1 MRVYNFAAGPSM
13 LPLEVLE
20 EAQKSLI
27 DYNNSGMSIMECTH
41 RGKVYEPVHS
51 ECISLVK
58 ELMGISDEYEVLLLQ
73 GGASTQ
79 FDAIPL
85 NLMKTGKA
93 DYVVTGNFAG
103 KAYKEA
109 KKYGEARLAGSSEDK
124 KFTYIPEQS
133 QLTLS
138 SDADYVHYTMNN
150 TIYGSKWEYIPTSNA
165 PIVCD
170 MSSCIMSEVVDVN
183 KFGLI
188 YAGAQKNLG
197 PAGVT
202 LVIVRKDLIGNEM
215 PICPTMLKYSIH
227 AKDNS
232 LYNTPPTFSIY
243 MMMLNLRHSKA
254 LGGIAEIEKTNK
266 AKAKLLYDFLDNSN
280 FYINAVEKGSRS
292 IMNVTFTTP
301 NEELDAACVKGAA
314 ALGLVNLKGHRLV
327 GGLRASI
334 YNAMPL
340 EGVKLLVEYLGKFEL
355 ANK

>member
-20 EAQKSLI
+20 EAQRSLT

-51 ECISLVK
+51 ECISLIK

-79 FDAIPL
+79 FDAVPL

-93 DYVVTGNFAG
+93 DYAVTGNFSS

-109 KKYGEARLAGSSEDK
+109 KKYGDARLAGSSEDK
-124 KFTYIPEQS
+124 NFTYIPTQS
-133 QLTLS
+133 ELKFS
-138 SDADYVHYTMNN
+138 DDADYFHYTANN
-150 TIYGSKWEYIPTSNA
+150 TIFGSKWGYIPQTSA
-165 PIVCD
+165 PLVCD
-170 MSSCIMSEVVDVN
+170 MSSNIMSEVVDVN

-202 LVIVRKDLIGNEM
+202 LVIVRKDLIGNQME
-215 PICPTMLKYSIH
+215 ICPTMLKYSIH
-227 AKDNS
+227 AKNNS
-232 LYNTPPTFSIY
+232 LYNTPPTFAIY
-243 MMMLNLRHSKA
+243 MMMLNLRRVKA
-254 LGGIAEIEKTNK
+254 LGGIVEMEKVNK
-266 AKAKLLYDFLDNSN
+266 AKAQLLYDFLDNST
-280 FYINAVEKGSRS
+280 FYTNPVRKDSRS

-301 NEELDAACVKGAA
+301 NADLDDACVKGATA
-314 ALGLVNLKGHRLV
+314 AGLCNLKGHRLV
-327 GGLRASI
+327 GGMRASI
-334 YNAMPL
+334 YNSMPT
-340 EGVKLLVEYLGKFEL
+340 EGVQALVDFLAKFEQ

>member
-1 MRVYNFAAGPSM
+1 MRVYNFAAGPST
-13 LPLEVLE
+13 LPLAVLE
-20 EAQKSLI
+20 EAQKSLT

-58 ELMGISDEYEVLLLQ
+58 ELMGISEDYEVLLLQ

-79 FDAIPL
+79 FDAVPL
-85 NLMKTGKA
+85 NLMRSGKA
-93 DYVVTGNFAG
+93 DYVVTGNFAK

-109 KKYGEARLAGSSEDK
+109 KKYGEIHLVASSQDK
-124 KFTYIPEQS
+124 NFSYIPAES
-133 QLTLS
+133 QLDIS
-138 SDADYVHYTMNN
+138 ADADYLHYTSNN
-150 TIYGSKWEYIPTSNA
+150 TIFGTKWAYIPQTKA

-170 MSSCIMSEVVDVN
+170 MSSSIMSEVIDVS
-183 KFGLI
+183 KYGLI

-202 LVIVRKDLIGNEM
+202 LVIVRKDLLGSEM
-215 PICPTMLKYSIH
+215 SICPTMLKYSIH
-227 AKDNS
+227 AKNNS

-243 MMMLNLRHSKA
+243 MMMLNLRYCKA
-254 LGGIAEIEKTNK
+254 LGGIEAIEKMNVE
-266 AKAKLLYDFLDNSN
+266 KAKLLYDFLDNTD
-280 FYINAVEKGSRS
+280 FYTNAVPEGSRS
-292 IMNVTFTTP
+292 MMNVTFTTP

-314 ALGLVNLKGHRLV
+314 AEGLVNLKGHRLV

-334 YNAMPL
+334 YNSMSI
-340 EGVKLLVEYLGKFEL
+340 EGVKKLVEYLSKFEL